1 MKTKVFIAICLL
13 MSAFAFG
20 QNETTLS
27 PKELGEVKVTPPE
40 FRGVKT
46 AMEMTSDNQISLI
59 NQYLIKNVIYPES
72 AQKSY
77 SQGTEVVQLTINTD
91 GEISKMKVINSVC
104 PEIDDEVIRVLETT
118 SGMWSPG
125 YNNGNPVEMEK
136 EISMIFFVPYNKFR
150 TVNEMFKERATK
162 YFNEGN
168 QYLLVKNNP
177 KKALKSFEK
186 AMVYMPYESALLFS
200 RGLAK
205 HSLNDKEGA
214 EQDWQRM
221 NNLAETERIQNN
233 IELIAENYRNIEGYK
248 QFQKTENK

>member
-1 MKTKVFIAICLL
+1 MKTKVLFAICLL

-46 AMEMTSDNQISLI
+46 AIQMRSDSQISLI
-59 NQYLIKNVIYPES
+59 NQYLIENVIYPEN
-72 AQKSY
+72 AGRCCF
-77 SQGTEVVQLTINTD
+77 QGTEVVQLTINTN

-104 PEIDDEVIRVLETT
+104 PEIDNEFVRVLEGT

-125 YNNGNPVEMEK
+125 YNNGNAVEMEK
-136 EISMIFFVPYNKFR
+136 EISLVFFVPYNKFR
-150 TVNEMFKERATK
+150 TVNEIFKARATK

-168 QYLLVKNNP
+168 QYLLVKKNP

-186 AMVYMPYESALLFS
+186 AMVYLPYESALLFS

-205 HSLNDKEGA
+205 HSLNDIEGA
-214 EQDWQRM
+214 EQDWNRM
-221 NNLAETERIQNN
+221 NNLAEIGTIQNN
-233 IELIAENYRNIEGYK
+233 IELIAENYRNIDGYK
-248 QFQKTENK
+248 QFQKIENK